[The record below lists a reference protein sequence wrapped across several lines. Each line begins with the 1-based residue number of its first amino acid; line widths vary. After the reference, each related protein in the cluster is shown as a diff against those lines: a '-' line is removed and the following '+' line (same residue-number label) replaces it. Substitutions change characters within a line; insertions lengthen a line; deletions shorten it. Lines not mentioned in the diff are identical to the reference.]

1 MKKILY
7 ISLLGLLITSCGGDS
22 KTASVDK
29 AIESKDLTTI
39 KTTRAEIQKQ
49 YDAIAAELAKL
60 DLAIAELDTL
70 KKSALV
76 TTAIVND
83 TIFTHYIDIQGN
95 VDTKQNLIIYPE
107 YSGVLS
113 QVYVKSG
120 QKVNKGQIL
129 ARIDDGGLSNQLA
142 QMETQATLAKTTF
155 ERQKNLWDKKIG
167 SEIQFLQAKT
177 NYEAQMKAVAQM
189 RAQLGKTI
197 VKAPFSGVID
207 EVITEKGQVVGPG
220 QQLMRIVN
228 LSDMYVSANVP
239 ESFIGKIKNGAIVDV
254 EVKSTGKIYKG
265 KVRQIGNYIN
275 PNNRNFSIE
284 VAVPNS
290 DNLLRPNQV
299 AVLKIEDYKKAN
311 AILVPESIVTE
322 NAVGE
327 KIIYT
332 VDTSGKEPKAIKK
345 TIVVGLTSGAN
356 IEVKSGLNKGEQII
370 IEGARSVQNGDV
382 VEIIKK

>member
-83 TIFTHYIDIQGN
+83 TIFTHYINIQGN

-167 SEIQFLQAKT
+167 SEIQYLQAKT

-254 EVKSTGKIYKG
+254 EVKSTGKTYKG

-382 VEIIKK
+382 VEILKK

>member
-22 KTASVDK
+22 KNASVDK

-49 YDAIAAELAKL
+49 YDAIGAELAKL

-107 YSGVLS
+107 YSGVLT

-167 SEIQFLQAKT
+167 AEIQYLQAKT

-189 RAQLGKTI
+189 KAQVGKTT

-254 EVKSTGKIYKG
+254 EVKSTGKTYKG

-370 IEGARSVQNGDV
+370 IEGARSVQNGDI

>member
-22 KTASVDK
+22 KNASVDK

-299 AVLKIEDYKKAN
+299 AVLKIEDYKKPN

>member
-49 YDAIAAELAKL
+49 YDAIGAELAKL

-254 EVKSTGKIYKG
+254 EVKSTGKTYKG

-299 AVLKIEDYKKAN
+299 AVLKIEDYKKPN

>member
-167 SEIQFLQAKT
+167 SEIQYLQAKT

-254 EVKSTGKIYKG
+254 EVKSTGKTYKG

>member
-29 AIESKDLTTI
+29 AIESKNLTTI

-49 YDAIAAELAKL
+49 YDAIGAELAKL

-107 YSGVLS
+107 YSGVLT

-167 SEIQFLQAKT
+167 SEIQYLQAKT

-189 RAQLGKTI
+189 KAQLGKTI

-207 EVITEKGQVVGPG
+207 EIITDKGQVVGPG

-239 ESFIGKIKNGAIVDV
+239 ESFIGKIKNGAIVTV
-254 EVKSTGKIYKG
+254 EVKSTGKTYKG

-356 IEVKSGLNKGEQII
+356 IEVKSGLSKGEQII

>member
-29 AIESKDLTTI
+29 AIESKDLATI
-39 KTTRAEIQKQ
+39 KASRAEIQKQ
-49 YDAIAAELAKL
+49 YDAIGAELAKL

-107 YSGVLS
+107 YSGVLT

-254 EVKSTGKIYKG
+254 EVKSTGKTYKG

-299 AVLKIEDYKKAN
+299 AVLKIEDYKKPN

-332 VDTSGKEPKAIKK
+332 VDTSGKETKAIKK

-370 IEGARSVQNGDV
+370 IEGARSVQNGDI

>member
-49 YDAIAAELAKL
+49 YDAIGAELAKL

-167 SEIQFLQAKT
+167 SEIQYLQAKT

-299 AVLKIEDYKKAN
+299 AVLKIEDYKKPN

>member
-129 ARIDDGGLSNQLA
+129 ARIDDGGLGNQLA

-167 SEIQFLQAKT
+167 SEIQYLQAKT

-189 RAQLGKTI
+189 KAQLGKTI

-254 EVKSTGKIYKG
+254 EVKSTGKTYKG

-299 AVLKIEDYKKAN
+299 AVLKIEDYKKPN

-345 TIVVGLTSGAN
+345 TIIVGLTSGSN

-382 VEIIKK
+382 VEILKK

>member
-22 KTASVDK
+22 KNASVDK
-29 AIESKDLTTI
+29 AIESKNLTTI

-107 YSGVLS
+107 YSGVLT

-167 SEIQFLQAKT
+167 SEIQYLQAKT

-189 RAQLGKTI
+189 KAQLGKTI

-299 AVLKIEDYKKAN
+299 AVLKIEDYKKPN

-345 TIVVGLTSGAN
+345 TIVVGLTSGSN

-382 VEIIKK
+382 VEILKK

>member
-129 ARIDDGGLSNQLA
+129 ARIDDGGLGNQLA

-167 SEIQFLQAKT
+167 SEIQYLQAKT

-254 EVKSTGKIYKG
+254 EVKSTGKTYKG

-299 AVLKIEDYKKAN
+299 AVLKIEDYKKPN

-345 TIVVGLTSGAN
+345 TIIIGLTSGSN

-382 VEIIKK
+382 VEILKK

>member
-22 KTASVDK
+22 KNASVDK

-189 RAQLGKTI
+189 KAQLGKTI

-299 AVLKIEDYKKAN
+299 AVLKIEDYKKPN

>member
-22 KTASVDK
+22 KNASVDK
-29 AIESKDLTTI
+29 AIESKDLTKI

-49 YDAIAAELAKL
+49 YDAIGAELAKL

-107 YSGVLS
+107 YSGVLT

-189 RAQLGKTI
+189 KAQLGKTI

-254 EVKSTGKIYKG
+254 EVKSTGKTYKG

>member
-22 KTASVDK
+22 KNASVDK
-29 AIESKDLTTI
+29 AIESKNLTTI

-167 SEIQFLQAKT
+167 SEIQYLQAKT

-189 RAQLGKTI
+189 KAQLGKTT

-254 EVKSTGKIYKG
+254 EVKSTGKTYKG

-299 AVLKIEDYKKAN
+299 AVLKIEDYKKPN

-370 IEGARSVQNGDV
+370 IEGARSVQNGDI

>member
-29 AIESKDLTTI
+29 AIESKDLATI
-39 KTTRAEIQKQ
+39 KASRAEIQKQ

-254 EVKSTGKIYKG
+254 EVKSTGKTYKG

-299 AVLKIEDYKKAN
+299 AVLKIEDYKKPN

>member
-83 TIFTHYIDIQGN
+83 TIFTHYINIQGN

-254 EVKSTGKIYKG
+254 EVKSTGKTYKG

-322 NAVGE
+322 KKKKK

-382 VEIIKK
+382 VEILKK

>member
-49 YDAIAAELAKL
+49 YDAIGAELAKL

-107 YSGVLS
+107 YSGVLT

-189 RAQLGKTI
+189 KAQLGKTI

-299 AVLKIEDYKKAN
+299 AVLKIEDYKKPN

-370 IEGARSVQNGDV
+370 IEGARSVQNGDI

>member
-49 YDAIAAELAKL
+49 YDAIGAELAKL

-107 YSGVLS
+107 YSGVLT

-189 RAQLGKTI
+189 KAQLGKTI

-254 EVKSTGKIYKG
+254 EVKSTGKTYKG

-370 IEGARSVQNGDV
+370 IEGARSVQNGDI

>member
-49 YDAIAAELAKL
+49 YDAIGAELAKL

-107 YSGVLS
+107 YSGVLT

-189 RAQLGKTI
+189 KAQLGKTI

-299 AVLKIEDYKKAN
+299 AILKIEDYKKPN

-370 IEGARSVQNGDV
+370 IEGARSVQNGDI

>member
-1 MKKILY
+1 MRKILY

-29 AIESKDLTTI
+29 AIASKDLTTI
-39 KTTRAEIQKQ
+39 KSSRVEIQKQ
-49 YDAIAAELAKL
+49 YDAIGAELAKL

-107 YSGVLS
+107 YSGVLT
-113 QVYVKSG
+113 QVNVKSG

-239 ESFIGKIKNGAIVDV
+239 ESFIGKIKVGAIVDV
-254 EVKSTGKIYKG
+254 QVKSTGKTYKG

-311 AILVPESIVTE
+311 AILVRESIVTE

-356 IEVKSGLNKGEQII
+356 IEVKSGLSKGEQII

>member
-22 KTASVDK
+22 KNASVDK

-83 TIFTHYIDIQGN
+83 TIFTHYINIQGN

-167 SEIQFLQAKT
+167 SEIQYLQAKT

-299 AVLKIEDYKKAN
+299 AVLKIEDYKKPN

>member
-254 EVKSTGKIYKG
+254 EVKSTGKTYKG

-299 AVLKIEDYKKAN
+299 AVLKIEDYKKPN

>member
-22 KTASVDK
+22 KNASVDK

-49 YDAIAAELAKL
+49 YDAIGAELAKL

-107 YSGVLS
+107 YSGVLT

-189 RAQLGKTI
+189 KAQLGKTI

-299 AVLKIEDYKKAN
+299 AVLKIEDYKKPN

-370 IEGARSVQNGDV
+370 IEGARSVQNGDI

>member
-29 AIESKDLTTI
+29 AIESKDLATI
-39 KTTRAEIQKQ
+39 KASRAEIQKQ

-167 SEIQFLQAKT
+167 SEIQYLQAKT

-189 RAQLGKTI
+189 KAQLGKTI

-254 EVKSTGKIYKG
+254 EVKSTGKTYKG

>member
-7 ISLLGLLITSCGGDS
+7 ISLLGLIITSCGGDA

-29 AIESKDLTTI
+29 AIESKDLSKI
-39 KTTRAEIQKQ
+39 KATRAEIQKQ
-49 YDAIAAELAKL
+49 YDAIGAELAKL
-60 DLAIAELDTL
+60 DLALAELDTL
-70 KKSALV
+70 KKVALV
-76 TTAIVND
+76 TTTIVKD
-83 TIFTHYIDIQGN
+83 TVFTHYIDIQGN

-107 YSGVLS
+107 FSGVLN

-120 QKVNKGQIL
+120 QKVSKGQVL
-129 ARIDDGGLSNQLA
+129 ARIDDGGLSNQLS
-142 QMETQATLAKTTF
+142 QMETQAALAKTTF

-167 SEIQFLQAKT
+167 SEIQYLQAKT
-177 NYEAQMKAVAQM
+177 NYESQMKSVAQM
-189 RAQLGKTI
+189 RAQLAKTV
-197 VKAPFSGVID
+197 VKAPFSGIID

-239 ESFIGKIKNGAIVDV
+239 ESFIGKIKVGAIVDV
-254 EVKSTGKIYKG
+254 QVKSTGKMYQG

-284 VAVPNS
+284 VAVPNT

-299 AVLKIEDYKKAN
+299 AVLKIEDYKKPN

-322 NAVGE
+322 NAIGE

-332 VDTSGKEPKAIKK
+332 VDTSAKEPKALKK
-345 TIVVGLTSGAN
+345 TIEVGLTSGAN
-356 IEVKSGLNKGEQII
+356 IEVKSGLNKGDIII
-370 IEGARSVQNGDV
+370 IEGARSVQNGDI

>member
-120 QKVNKGQIL
+120 QKINKGQIL
-129 ARIDDGGLSNQLA
+129 ARIDDGCLSNQLA

-299 AVLKIEDYKKAN
+299 AVLKIEDYKKPN

-370 IEGARSVQNGDV
+370 IEGARSVQNGDI